1 MVVVVIVVL
10 IYWNKFY
17 QVVVVVVL
25 VKYAVVVVV
34 GLVLIAVL
42 LLFRD
47 GLRAAKGAMEDTALI
62 PGAGAFEIAAHRM
75 LLRRKNAVPGKAKL
89 GVEAFA
95 HALLVC
101 MCVF

>member
-1 MVVVVIVVL
+1 MSS
-10 IYWNKFY
+10 FTR
-17 QVVVVVVL
+17 
-25 VKYAVVVVV
+25 
-34 GLVLIAVL
+34 
-42 LLFRD
+42 RD

-101 MCVF
+101 LTVRTSFRLFLIKTFLRFVCM